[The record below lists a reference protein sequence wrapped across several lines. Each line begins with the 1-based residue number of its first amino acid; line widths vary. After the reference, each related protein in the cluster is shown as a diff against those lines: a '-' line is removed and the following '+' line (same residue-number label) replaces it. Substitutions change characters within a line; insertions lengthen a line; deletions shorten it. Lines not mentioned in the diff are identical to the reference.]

1 MGQIEEAPEN
11 MEEPEAPEMDE
22 NLQTVLVTA
31 LNEAKRVFLA
41 NGGALVPFTA
51 LASEGRLDFTSHAAG
66 EVDNCFA
73 EAERCV
79 ASSQGKEAY
88 AFCYDGYVETD
99 DGTKDVIIA
108 EGGVPGAEDGYAV
121 GYLYTVDDEGGYT
134 FEEEAAYIGEAPNF
148 MAKLKSGV
156 DYGEDE
162 IDEKYLTEVDE
173 DPSTG
178 IDADGE

>member
-88 AFCYDGYVETD
+88 AFCYDGYVETEEGERD
-99 DGTKDVIIA
+99 ILIA
-108 EGGVPGAEDGYAV
+108 EGGIPG
-121 GYLYTVDDEGGYT
+121 
-134 FEEEAAYIGEAPNF
+134 EEEGHAIGLFYEMPEGQDGPIEIEEEPVYVGFAPNF
-148 MAKLKSGV
+148 LHQAR
-156 DYGEDE
+156 
-162 IDEKYLTEVDE
+162 
-173 DPSTG
+173 
-178 IDADGE
+178 

>member
-22 NLQTVLVTA
+22 NLQNVLVTA

-88 AFCYDGYVETD
+88 AFCYDGYVET
-99 DGTKDVIIA
+99 
-108 EGGVPGAEDGYAV
+108 
-121 GYLYTVDDEGGYT
+121 
-134 FEEEAAYIGEAPNF
+134 
-148 MAKLKSGV
+148 
-156 DYGEDE
+156 
-162 IDEKYLTEVDE
+162 
-173 DPSTG
+173 
-178 IDADGE
+178 